1 MDYLD
6 TKSEA
11 AVLSAVT
18 GISKEDATNI
28 AIIAANIRKA
38 SKAGTIEHCVSTR
51 ETILCANYVKWGFTV
66 EQALEVTFL
75 PNFEGGLTEKD
86 PNCERGT
93 VRAMIAS
100 RFSNNQP

>member
-1 MDYLD
+1 MAPEPKRPHVAPDDDDHPLEAPEADVADQRISDDEEETPLELELD
-6 TKSEA
+6 RGWEVPEA
-11 AVLSAVT
+11 
-18 GISKEDATNI
+18 DA
-28 AIIAANIRKA
+28 
-38 SKAGTIEHCVSTR
+38 
-51 ETILCANYVKWGFTV
+51 V